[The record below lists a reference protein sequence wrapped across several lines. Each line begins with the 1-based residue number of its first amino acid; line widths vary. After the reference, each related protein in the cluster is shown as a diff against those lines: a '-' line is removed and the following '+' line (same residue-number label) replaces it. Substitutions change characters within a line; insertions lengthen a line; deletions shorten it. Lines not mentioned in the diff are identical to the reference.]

1 MKKHLFLQNSS
12 KPEKFTGRG
21 GGNIPLPERDRSPH
35 SQQLL
40 EQIKK
45 IKEVRVQNQ
54 DLNPYREGY
63 YVEFKS
69 EPNFPLNLKSIE
81 TDGIEL
87 VSVRTDND
95 IEIATAFL
103 NDKSLSKLQ
112 SKVEIYQNEN
122 NVRTLKD
129 GTVKVTPKRQD
140 LVESFSEVAITTELF
155 SLWTDTIPFPEQDEV
170 IRWEVWLRIGDN
182 DNERAAIITKF
193 RETAQEIGFETSS
206 KEIRFPEST
215 VFLVQATARQIH
227 KVIYPLNIIS
237 ELRRAADP
245 TDFFI
250 GLERNEEREW
260 SDDAINPIQPPDENA
275 PAVCLLDTGVNYEH
289 PLLKV
294 AMNPKEMDAYE
305 RDKWLITDHHKPDG
319 HGTPMAGLSLYGD
332 LVEILAS
339 TEQHTLRHRIESVK
353 IVPPTGKNP
362 QRLYGIITTECVS
375 RAEVFAP
382 QRRRVLCLAITDS
395 EIKTQGAPSSW
406 SASID
411 TIASASLEETGDSRL
426 FFIAAGN
433 ANQNSYDFYPTG
445 NHGDEIHDPA
455 QSLNAITVGAFTD
468 KVIISENSEDYGIV
482 PLAPRGGLSPHST
495 TGSLNLWGNKPD
507 ILLEGGNYLLTD
519 SEQPSSL
526 QLLSTNKNWLLKKY
540 LTTFEATSAATALAS
555 RIGALILAE
564 YPNLRA
570 ETVRGLVIHSANW
583 TEQMLKEF
591 PNNNQE
597 NKKELFRCYGYGV
610 PNLKNAL
617 YSANNSVTLIAE
629 DRLQPFIKEKGKE
642 PSLNKMNLH
651 EIPWAREVLL
661 ELGPVDVEMRVTLSY
676 FIEPNPNGK
685 GYKNKHRYTS
695 HQLRFETKKRDEDI
709 DEFRKRINK
718 AAREEDEKSNSTG
731 GDSSGWIIGTKLRH
745 KGSVH
750 SDIWKGTAADLA
762 TKNVIAVYPVGG
774 WWKDLKRQQK
784 WDSTANYSLIVS
796 IKTPKTKIDVETQI
810 ETAIDIYEPIKNQIE
825 IPIEI

>member
-1 MKKHLFLQNSS
+1 MKKHLILQKTS
-12 KPEKFTGRG
+12 KSETFTRDGR
-21 GGNIPLPERDRSPH
+21 NPFFTPPDRDRNLH
-35 SQQLL
+35 SQNLL
-40 EQIKK
+40 QQIST
-45 IKEVRVQNQ
+45 IRDNAPNTEHLESFQN
-54 DLNPYREGY
+54 GY

-69 EPNFPLNLKSIE
+69 EPNYSLNLKSIE
-81 TDGIEL
+81 TGGIEL
-87 VSVRTDND
+87 VSVKTVGNT
-95 IEIATAFL
+95 EIATVFL
-103 NDKSLSKLQ
+103 NNNSLSKFET
-112 SKVEIYQNEN
+112 KVEKYRKEDNPQSGKPLN
-122 NVRTLKD
+122 K
-129 GTVKVTPKRQD
+129 P
-140 LVESFSEVAITTELF
+140 LVESISEIKITTELH
-155 SLWTDTIPFPEQDEV
+155 SLWTDNAPFPTQDEV
-170 IRWEVWLRIGDN
+170 IRWEVWLMIGDN
-182 DNERAAIITKF
+182 ENKREEIINKF
-193 RETAQEIGFETSS
+193 REAAQEFDLKISS

-215 VFLVQATARQIH
+215 VFLVIATAKQIH
-227 KVIYPLNIIS
+227 QFIYPLIIIS
-237 ELRRAADP
+237 ELRKAADP

-260 SDDAINPIQPPDENA
+260 SDDTINRIQPPNEDA

-289 PLLKV
+289 PLLKM
-294 AMNPKEMDAYE
+294 AMNPKEMDAYNRQE
-305 RDKWLITDHHKPDG
+305 WLITDHYPYDG

-332 LVEILAS
+332 LIEILAS
-339 TEQHTLRHRIESVK
+339 NEQYALQHRVESVK

-362 QRLYGIITTECVS
+362 KPLYGIITTECIS
-375 RAEVFAP
+375 RAEIFAP
-382 QRRRVLCLAITDS
+382 QRRRVICLAITDS

-433 ANQNSYDFYPTG
+433 ANQNSYDLYPTG

-468 KVIISENSEDYGIV
+468 KVIISENSLDFGKI

-495 TGSLNLWGNKPD
+495 TGSLNLWANKPD
-507 ILLEGGNYLLTD
+507 IVLEGGNYLLTD

-564 YPNLRA
+564 YPSLRA
-570 ETVRGLVIHSANW
+570 ETVRGLVIHSATW

-610 PNLKNAL
+610 PNLEKAL

-629 DRLQPFIKEKGKE
+629 DSLQPFIKENGKTAT
-642 PSLNKMNLH
+642 LKDMNLH
-651 EIPWAREVLL
+651 EIPWAKDVLL
-661 ELGPVDVEMRVTLSY
+661 ELGHLEVEMRVTLSY
-676 FIEPNPNGK
+676 FIEPNPSGR

-695 HQLRFETKKRDEDI
+695 HQLRFETKKRDENI

-718 AAREEDEKSNSTG
+718 AAREEDEKSTSTG

-745 KGSVH
+745 KGSIH

-774 WWKDLKRQQK
+774 WWKDLKRQEK
-784 WDSTANYSLIVS
+784 WNSIANYSLIVS
-796 IKTPKTKIDVETQI
+796 IKTQDMEV
-810 ETAIDIYEPIKNQIE
+810 DIYTPIQNQIA

>member
-1 MKKHLFLQNSS
+1 MKKHLILQKTS
-12 KPEKFTGRG
+12 KSETFTRDARS
-21 GGNIPLPERDRSPH
+21 NFTLPIRDRNLH
-35 SQQLL
+35 SQNLL
-40 EQIKK
+40 HQILV
-45 IKEVRVQNQ
+45 IKANTPNTEHLEPFQN
-54 DLNPYREGY
+54 GY

-69 EPNFPLNLKSIE
+69 EPDYSLNLKSIE
-81 TDGIEL
+81 TGGIEL
-87 VSVRTDND
+87 VSVKTIENT
-95 IEIATAFL
+95 EIATVFL
-103 NDKSLSKLQ
+103 NDKSLSKLEN
-112 SKVEIYQNEN
+112 KVGKYQKEN
-122 NVRTLKD
+122 NVRKLKD
-129 GTVKVTPKRQD
+129 GTEILKPKHQD
-140 LVESFSEVAITTELF
+140 LVESVSEVAITTELL
-155 SLWTDTIPFPEQDEV
+155 SLWTDNIPFPEQDEV

-182 DNERAAIITKF
+182 DNEREAIINKF
-193 RETAQEIGFETSS
+193 RETAQEIEFKTSS

-215 VFLVQATARQIH
+215 VFLVQATAKQIH
-227 KVIYPLNIIS
+227 QNLYPLNIIS
-237 ELRRAADP
+237 ELRKAVDTA
-245 TDFFI
+245 DFFI
-250 GLERNEEREW
+250 GLERNAEREW
-260 SDDAINPIQPPDENA
+260 SDDAINRIQIPANDA

-289 PLLKV
+289 PLLKM
-294 AMNPKEMDAYE
+294 AMNQNEMDAYNRQE
-305 RDKWLITDHHKPDG
+305 WLITDHYPYDG

-332 LVEILAS
+332 LIEILAS
-339 TEQHTLRHRIESVK
+339 NEQYDLRHRVESVK

-362 QRLYGIITTECVS
+362 EELYGIITTECIS
-375 RAEVFAP
+375 RAEIFAP
-382 QRRRVLCLAITDS
+382 QRRRVICLAITAPDN
-395 EIKTQGAPSSW
+395 KTQGAPSSW

-433 ANQNSYDFYPTG
+433 ANQNSYDLYPTG

-468 KVIISENSEDYGIV
+468 KVIISENSPDFGKV

-495 TGSLNLWGNKPD
+495 TGSLNLWANKPD
-507 ILLEGGNYLLTD
+507 IVLEGGNYLLTD

-570 ETVRGLVIHSANW
+570 ETVRGLVIHSATW

-610 PNLKNAL
+610 PNLENAL
-617 YSANNSVTLIAE
+617 YSENNSVTLIAE
-629 DRLQPFIKEKGKE
+629 DSLQPFIKENGKAAT
-642 PSLNKMNLH
+642 LKDMNLH
-651 EIPWAREVLL
+651 EIPWAKDVLL
-661 ELGPVDVEMRVTLSY
+661 ELGPLEVEMRVTLSY
-676 FIEPNPNGK
+676 FIEPNPSGK

-718 AAREEDEKSNSTG
+718 AAREENEEFMPLG
-731 GDSSGWIIGTKLRH
+731 GDSNGWIIGTKLRH
-745 KGSVH
+745 KGSIH

-774 WWKDLKRQQK
+774 WWKELKRQEK
-784 WDSTANYSLIVS
+784 WNSIADYSLIVS
-796 IKTPKTKIDVETQI
+796 IKTQDTEV
-810 ETAIDIYEPIKNQIE
+810 DIYTPIQNQIA